1 MTFHMRR
8 ATYNRH
14 APDTTLLWSSVD
26 CVVSWRSLH
35 VLHVRQAEYLR
46 SFELT
51 ESGEPSAVSP
61 GLELRAERIRFL
73 LLFDGCGRAD
83 GETAM

>member
-1 MTFHMRR
+1 MTFHMRH

-14 APDTTLLWSSVD
+14 APDTTLLWSSVY
-26 CVVSWRSLH
+26 CVVSWRS
-35 VLHVRQAEYLR
+35 LHVRQAEYLR
-46 SFELT
+46 SLELT
-51 ESGEPSAVSP
+51 ESGELSAVSA

-83 GETAM
+83 GETVM

>member
-1 MTFHMRR
+1 MT
-8 ATYNRH
+8 
-14 APDTTLLWSSVD
+14 
-26 CVVSWRSLH
+26 

-51 ESGEPSAVSP
+51 ESGELSAVSP

-73 LLFDGCGRAD
+73 LFDGCGRAD